1 MIDRT
6 TAWLCLVLFKST
18 WSDSICHV
26 WIYAMIMIK
35 YKLIGITD
43 IGTIFK
49 KKILLPSKLGQ
60 LRVFFYLGLP
70 LLLVMIA
77 LANLDLDLRE

>member
-1 MIDRT
+1 
-6 TAWLCLVLFKST
+6 
-18 WSDSICHV
+18 
-26 WIYAMIMIK
+26 MIMIK